1 MYHHCAMTTTTKEK
15 ILIIEDEKD
24 LVRLIR
30 YNLEKEKYRVT
41 TARDAETG
49 LKLARSSKPDLILLD
64 IMLPKMDGLEF
75 LKVMRAEIDV
85 PILLLTAK
93 RSEMDRIL
101 GLKLG
106 ADDYIVKP
114 FSLGELQ
121 ARIAGHL
128 RRASHPTGQNGRK
141 QISVGKIDI
150 DFERHEIMVK
160 GQVAYLA
167 PKEFAILKLLVEANG
182 KVLSREQLL
191 QLIWGHDK
199 DIEIDTRT
207 VDQHIARLR
216 RKLRSESDR
225 IKTVPNFGY
234 QVSMK

>member
-1 MYHHCAMTTTTKEK
+1 MTTTTKEK

-49 LKLARSSKPDLILLD
+49 LKLARTSKPDLILLD

-75 LKVMRAEIDV
+75 LKTMRSEVDV

-128 RRASHPTGQNGRK
+128 RRAGQPAPGNGKK
-141 QISVGKIDI
+141 QMSVGKIEI

-160 GQVAYLA
+160 GQLAYLA

-216 RKLRSESDR
+216 RKLRSEADR

>member
-1 MYHHCAMTTTTKEK
+1 MTTTTKEK

-75 LKVMRAEIDV
+75 LKVMRSEIDV

-128 RRASHPTGQNGRK
+128 RRAAHAAGGDAKK
-141 QISVGKIDI
+141 QISVGNIDI

-216 RKLRSESDR
+216 RKLRSEAVR